1 MQRAIVSVSISISV
15 SILSATALAA
25 QTSANAFV
33 ELSLT
38 RADDLQ
44 FQRGI
49 FEHQISSDRA
59 ALDAGGSGAWSSGRL
74 TLAGSAALRDI
85 GRGLFAD
92 SIPLLAEVGV
102 EARYRV
108 KESAHLF
115 AWAGGMGDIG
125 EASRALS
132 SYGLALGLLGG
143 LGPVWTRASV
153 GYAYQKI
160 ESQWFYPMPLTAE
173 PLPPG
178 DIMPYLEIPGETEA
192 DRWFLQL
199 AGEYGRGFM
208 RPFLEVGGDMVQNGG
223 GDVRLFVTLGVRAV
237 LGGNDPMSPSFLARF
252 IPEEIPRIV
261 PPYVLMPCEACDPF
275 Q

>member
-1 MQRAIVSVSISISV
+1 MQRAIVSISISISV

-33 ELSLT
+33 EFSLT

-59 ALDAGGSGAWSSGRL
+59 ALDAGGSGAWSTGRL

-92 SIPLLAEVGV
+92 SVPLLAEVGV

-132 SYGLALGLLGG
+132 YQAARLLSDHEPTGEIAVSMAKLHAAGAVQSVAAEVLQLHGGYGQIEES
-143 LGPVWTRASV
+143 PVPRYYRDVAGFSIGAGTSEIMREIISRSLI
-153 GYAYQKI
+153 KER
-160 ESQWFYPMPLTAE
+160 ESQ
-173 PLPPG
+173 
-178 DIMPYLEIPGETEA
+178 
-192 DRWFLQL
+192 
-199 AGEYGRGFM
+199 
-208 RPFLEVGGDMVQNGG
+208 
-223 GDVRLFVTLGVRAV
+223 
-237 LGGNDPMSPSFLARF
+237 
-252 IPEEIPRIV
+252 
-261 PPYVLMPCEACDPF
+261 
-275 Q
+275 

>member
-1 MQRAIVSVSISISV
+1 MQRAIISISISI
-15 SILSATALAA
+15 SISIFSATALAA
-25 QTSANAFV
+25 QTSVKDFV

-59 ALDAGGSGAWSSGRL
+59 ALDAGGSGAWSTGRL

-92 SIPLLAEVGV
+92 SIPLLAEIGV

-132 SYGLALGLLGG
+132 SH
-143 LGPVWTRASV
+143 TS
-153 GYAYQKI
+153 
-160 ESQWFYPMPLTAE
+160 S
-173 PLPPG
+173 
-178 DIMPYLEIPGETEA
+178 
-192 DRWFLQL
+192 
-199 AGEYGRGFM
+199 
-208 RPFLEVGGDMVQNGG
+208 
-223 GDVRLFVTLGVRAV
+223 
-237 LGGNDPMSPSFLARF
+237 
-252 IPEEIPRIV
+252 IPRSSIIASALESPTISV
-261 PPYVLMPCEACDPF
+261 IAGV
-275 Q
+275 